1 MVKFWLQIFM
11 AIQHSKEIARVA
23 KLQFVAG
30 QARPG
35 PALAGLGISM
45 PEFTRQFNDQTRE
58 RGSEVVPV
66 KIFVYKDKS
75 FTFRLYKTPV
85 THKILQTLNIE
96 KGAKDSKNQVVATL
110 TQAQLREIAEYKM
123 EDLNT
128 TDIKSAMHIVAGSAK
143 NMGIKVADWDA
154 ECRERVQKRLV
165 RRKELEEELLNE
177 KNR

>member
-1 MVKFWLQIFM
+1 MTTLLTM

-35 PALAGLGISM
+35 PSLAGLGIPM
-45 PEFTRQFNDQTRE
+45 PEFTRQFNDQTKD

-75 FTFRLYKTPV
+75 FSFKLYKTPV
-85 THKILQTLNIE
+85 ARKILQTLNLE

-110 TQAQLREIAEYKM
+110 TQEQLREIAEYKM

-128 TDIKSAMHIVAGSAK
+128 TNVTNAMHIVAGSAR
-143 NMGIKVADWDA
+143 NMGIKV
-154 ECRERVQKRLV
+154 EG
-165 RRKELEEELLNE
+165 
-177 KNR
+177 